1 MPPLPRTP
9 LLTPRLL
16 LRPYEAADAG
26 AFYALL
32 HANRDLFRESF
43 PDRTRTVSSPADVP
57 AALQAFADD
66 WHTGRFYVLGIW
78 HRHTTEYLGDICLM
92 PNAPGTA
99 EIGYYLGA
107 QAQGHGYARE
117 ALAAVVSF
125 GFEQVGVQKLLI
137 RCYADNLP
145 GQKVALAAG
154 FVAEQPP
161 RRLPWFRAS
170 DAVGNI
176 RRFVL
181 LRDAASA

>member
-16 LRPYEAADAG
+16 LRPYEGTDAG
-26 AFYALL
+26 AFFALL
-32 HANRDLFRESF
+32 HANRPLLSESF
-43 PDRTRTVSSPADVP
+43 PDRTRTVSSLADAP
-57 AALQAFADD
+57 AALRAFADD
-66 WHTGRFYVLGIW
+66 WETGRFYVLGIW
-78 HRHTTEYLGDICLM
+78 HRHSAEYLGDICLM

-117 ALAAVVSF
+117 ALAAVVAF
-125 GFEQVGVQKLLI
+125 GFEQVGVHKLLI
-137 RCYADNLP
+137 RCYAHNLG

-154 FVAEQPP
+154 FAAEPAP

-170 DAVGNI
+170 DAIGNI

-181 LRDAASA
+181 RRQAAS